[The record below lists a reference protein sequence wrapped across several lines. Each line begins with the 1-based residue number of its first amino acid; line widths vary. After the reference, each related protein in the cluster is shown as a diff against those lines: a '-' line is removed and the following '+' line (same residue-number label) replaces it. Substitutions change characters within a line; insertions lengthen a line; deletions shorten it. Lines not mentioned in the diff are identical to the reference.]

1 MGHGGSVQAAV
12 APWLGIGGAAMFVVI
27 AASHLR
33 HLIKTT
39 DERRSWHACHVLM
52 AIGMAFMYAPASIDS
67 LGVPGTF
74 WRLVFATAGVLAV
87 FWALGGTDRALSPI
101 WLLTAVD
108 LAAMFYMWSAHAFVA
123 LSWLLV
129 AYFVVEA
136 AMWALDAYRQL
147 DGGTPSLGWRMLP
160 QESGSGALSPAP
172 AAAATTASR
181 SLIGELD
188 IGVSMFA
195 MALGMAYMLAAMQTM
210 T

>member
-160 QESGSGALSPAP
+160 QESGSGALTAP